1 MRWNSRLRKTGNR
14 YGRRRK
20 SPAVFFCSAIP
31 GQARIRRF
39 YKAGSL
45 TVTDD
50 SRLETLEIK
59 VAWLEETIQ
68 QLSDEL
74 FRQQRTLEQVVST
87 NRQLAEQIESLEARA
102 DVSAEPPPHY

>member
-1 MRWNSRLRKTGNR
+1 M
-14 YGRRRK
+14 
-20 SPAVFFCSAIP
+20 
-31 GQARIRRF
+31 
-39 YKAGSL
+39 
-45 TVTDD
+45 TDD